1 MTDLPPNVYRVRQ
14 RDFDA
19 IPGSPWVYWIP
30 DGLRALFETL
40 PKLGDVAQ
48 PRQGLATADNTRFL
62 RYWWEV
68 GPARIGFGCQNR
80 EEAQKTGK
88 RWFPYMKGGE
98 YRKWYGNQEWAVNWR
113 HDGLEIQNFYG
124 DNGRLAS
131 RPQNTDFYFLEALT
145 WTLLSTKGLGVRW
158 RQFGGVFDV
167 NGMSCFPPP
176 WLTWIALSI
185 LNSSLGN
192 YLLQLMNPTLAFQV
206 GDIARLPLKHNKLQD
221 GSFYQRSCSCIYIRI
236 QNEKLSETTY
246 DFIAPPR
253 WDTGLAD
260 LAAAEARLAALE
272 AQIDDE
278 VYRLYGISD
287 ADRAAIEAE
296 LAGKSL
302 ANDDEDMESALSNA
316 DEDATDTTPS
326 MTPEEL
332 AVRWISYAIGI
343 VLGRFTV
350 GLVADP
356 KIQNQKSTI
365 GNAIYCREDFAI
377 GSLPAPDAAEFDALV
392 GPPERFAY
400 VDEAGGRH
408 VFPAEV
414 EAALR
419 ALALPDGIAVLDAGH
434 PRDLPALVEKAL
446 ALMLDSSDMQYAT
459 CNGDN
464 SIVHRAYQ
472 GTHTAEVIRLGAG
485 GDLRAFLSKDFFTQW
500 HLKWYRKR
508 PVYWPLQSAKRNY
521 GFVLFHEKVEQYT
534 LYILM
539 RDYLDYKRNGVQLA
553 LGDLAEQREAQSG
566 AARRRTERRIAEVT
580 ALQEELAEFAR
591 TLDRLARAGYEPA
604 PDWIDDGVLLR
615 LAPLWEVIP
624 LWKSEPRKA
633 WEALEAGKYDW
644 SHIAMRY
651 WPERVKAA
659 CRENKSYAI
668 AHNIF
673 DF

>member
-30 DGLRALFETL
+30 DSLRTLFKTL

-48 PRQGLATADNTRFL
+48 PRQGLATADNARFL
-62 RYWWEV
+62 RYWWEA
-68 GPARIGFGCQNR
+68 GTARIGFGCQSR
-80 EEAQKTGK
+80 KEAQATGK
-88 RWFPYMKGGE
+88 RWFPYMKGGG
-98 YRKWYGNQEWAVNWR
+98 YCKWYGNLNNVVNWQS
-113 HDGLEIQNFYG
+113 DGAEIKAGIIARYPYL
-124 DNGRLAS
+124 NGKWEWVAK
-131 RPQNTDFYFLEALT
+131 NTEYYFQKGVTYSYLTSADFSARI
-145 WTLLSTKGLGVRW
+145 SP
-158 RQFGGVFDV
+158 GGFVFDV
-167 NGMSCFPPP
+167 AG
-176 WLTWIALSI
+176 
-185 LNSSLGN
+185 SSLFPAN
-192 YLLQLMNPTLAFQV
+192 PILVLAMMNSTYAAYALKLINPTVNFQV
-206 GDIARLPLKHNKLQD
+206 GDVSRLPLMPNSSDFLEFLTQQSIVQAKLTSTQD
-221 GSFYQRSCSCIYIRI
+221 
-236 QNEKLSETTY
+236 ETTY

-332 AVRWISYAIGI
+332 AVRRISYAVGV
-343 VLGRFTV
+343 VLGRFSPGTPGALGSAV
-350 GLVADP
+350 
-356 KIQNQKSTI
+356 
-365 GNAIYCREDFAI
+365 YRREDFAV

-419 ALALPDGIAVLDAGH
+419 TLALPDGIAVLDAGH

-464 SIVHRAYQ
+464 SIVHSAYQ

-668 AHNIF
+668 AHGHEEWYKGK
-673 DF
+673 

>member
-1 MTDLPPNVYRVRQ
+1 MPIFT
-14 RDFDA
+14 
-19 IPGSPWVYWIP
+19 IPL
-30 DGLRALFETL
+30 D
-40 PKLGDVAQ
+40 
-48 PRQGLATADNTRFL
+48 
-62 RYWWEV
+62 
-68 GPARIGFGCQNR
+68 
-80 EEAQKTGK
+80 
-88 RWFPYMKGGE
+88 
-98 YRKWYGNQEWAVNWR
+98 WR
-113 HDGLEIQNFYG
+113 
-124 DNGRLAS
+124 
-131 RPQNTDFYFLEALT
+131 
-145 WTLLSTKGLGVRW
+145 
-158 RQFGGVFDV
+158 
-167 NGMSCFPPP
+167 
-176 WLTWIALSI
+176 
-185 LNSSLGN
+185 
-192 YLLQLMNPTLAFQV
+192 
-206 GDIARLPLKHNKLQD
+206 
-221 GSFYQRSCSCIYIRI
+221 
-236 QNEKLSETTY
+236 
-246 DFIAPPR
+246 
-253 WDTGLAD
+253 TGLAD

-296 LAGKSL
+296 LAGGNALGAEDGDERETSNGKR
-302 ANDDEDMESALSNA
+302 DDDA
-316 DEDATDTTPS
+316 DESNIVNPKSEIEDRQ
-326 MTPEEL
+326 EL
-332 AVRWISYAIGI
+332 AVRWISYAVGI
-343 VLGRFTV
+343 VLGRFIV
-350 GLVADP
+350 GAATDP
-356 KIQNQKSTI
+356 KIQNQKSKI
-365 GNAIYCREDFAI
+365 GNAVYCREDFAI
-377 GSLPAPDAAEFDALV
+377 GSLPAPDEAEFDALV

-400 VDEAGGRH
+400 VDETGGRH
-408 VFPAEV
+408 LFPAEV
-414 EAALR
+414 ETALR

-434 PRDLPALVEKAL
+434 PRDLPTLVEKAL
-446 ALMLDSSDMQYAT
+446 TLMLDFGFSISDLRLKEDASASGNRQ
-459 CNGDN
+459 
-464 SIVHRAYQ
+464 S
-472 GTHTAEVIRLGAG
+472 AEVIRLGAG

-508 PVYWPLQSAKRNY
+508 PIYWPLQSAKRSY

-534 LYILM
+534 LYILL

-566 AARRRTERRIAEVT
+566 AARKRTERRIAEIT

-604 PDWIDDGVLLR
+604 PNWIDDGVLLR

>member
-19 IPGSPWVYWIP
+19 IPGSPWVYWVGDPI
-30 DGLRALFETL
+30 RALFTQLSSLREISDSVN
-40 PKLGDVAQ
+40 GI
-48 PRQGLATADNTRFL
+48 NTGANFRFV
-62 RYWWEV
+62 RYWWELLEKMPGNWCPFV
-68 GPARIGFGCQNR
+68 S
-80 EEAQKTGK
+80 
-88 RWFPYMKGGE
+88 GGT
-98 YRKWYGNQEWAVNWR
+98 YKKWYGNLDFVVNLHLEEMRELGGSALRAQDLWFR
-113 HDGLEIQNFYG
+113 EGITYVKVSSKGFNSRFLPPGYVFSSGGNCTFPERTEDTLSLLGL
-124 DNGRLAS
+124 
-131 RPQNTDFYFLEALT
+131 
-145 WTLLSTKGLGVRW
+145 
-158 RQFGGVFDV
+158 
-167 NGMSCFPPP
+167 
-176 WLTWIALSI
+176 
-185 LNSSLGN
+185 LNSGLAA
-192 YLLQLMNPTLAFQV
+192 YILRLLNPTVNFQTGDVERIPLNKHILRSKIESLVASCVITTRVV
-206 GDIARLPLKHNKLQD
+206 GATDESNL
-221 GSFYQRSCSCIYIRI
+221 
-236 QNEKLSETTY
+236 

-260 LAAAEARLAALE
+260 LAAAEAHLAALE

-278 VYRLYGISD
+278 VYRLYRISD

-296 LAGKSL
+296 LAGGNALGAEDGDERETSNGKR
-302 ANDDEDMESALSNA
+302 DDDA
-316 DEDATDTTPS
+316 DESNIENPKSEIEDRQ
-326 MTPEEL
+326 EL
-332 AVRWISYAIGI
+332 AVRWISYAVGI

-350 GLVADP
+350 GAATDP
-356 KIQNQKSTI
+356 KIQNQKSKI
-365 GNAIYCREDFAI
+365 GNAVYRREDFAI
-377 GSLPAPDAAEFDALV
+377 GSLPAPDEAEFDALV

-400 VDEAGGRH
+400 IDEAGGRH
-408 VFPAEV
+408 LFPAEV

-434 PRDLPALVEKAL
+434 PRDLPTLVEKAL
-446 ALMLDSSDMQYAT
+446 TLMLDFGFSISDLRLKEDASASGNRQ
-459 CNGDN
+459 
-464 SIVHRAYQ
+464 S
-472 GTHTAEVIRLGAG
+472 AEVIRLGAG

-508 PVYWPLQSAKRNY
+508 PIYWPLQSAKRSY

-534 LYILM
+534 LYILL

-566 AARRRTERRIAEVT
+566 AARKRTERRIAEIT

-604 PDWIDDGVLLR
+604 PNWIDDGVLLR